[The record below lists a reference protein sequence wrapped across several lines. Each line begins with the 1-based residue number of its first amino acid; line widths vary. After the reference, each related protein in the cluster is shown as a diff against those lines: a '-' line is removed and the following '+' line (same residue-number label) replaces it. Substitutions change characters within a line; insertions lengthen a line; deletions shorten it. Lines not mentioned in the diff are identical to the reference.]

1 MGVPRVL
8 RRVVHGAASPALEG
22 ASEGQQSM
30 GDVMAMLNLLS
41 ALKKVDEIDQARVL
55 SATVLA
61 ARFQR
66 GRRRLCF
73 CMFWSVSSS

>member
-22 ASEGQQSM
+22 ASEGRHSM
-30 GDVMAMLNLLS
+30 GDGMAMLNLLS
-41 ALKKVDEIDQARVL
+41 ALKKVDGIYQELVL

-61 ARFQR
+61 ARFRR
-66 GRRRLCF
+66 GRRRRCF
-73 CMFWSVSSS
+73 CALWSMSSS